1 MEEIPPDNWQNTLF
15 AGLTLMYIPADDLII
30 WMKPGIFCPL
40 SQKGTRWEVAK
51 QIHNFCFS
59 FALSVDL
66 KLLTNSHVSDVM
78 IVLGFCRCF
87 TCWKKPPACSRILR
101 VLKILKFF
109 IELTCLSA
117 SEDCLLFVPIVKSY
131 QVKLCD
137 RYLQKKIFA
146 SHNCFDKVFQYL
158 LVKTAIKKLTV
169 SLPLLS

>member
-78 IVLGFCRCF
+78 ILLGFCRWF

-109 IELTCLSA
+109 IELTCLSS

-137 RYLQKKIFA
+137 RYLQKK
-146 SHNCFDKVFQYL
+146 YL
-158 LVKTAIKKLTV
+158 QVIIVLTKFF
-169 SLPLLS
+169 STCLSKQWSKN